1 MTNLTEL
8 DLSSFHAKQHDK
20 HRIVHGKLRNHL
32 FNFMKVR
39 NQELPG
45 LLSGVDESI
54 STKVIT
60 PPEKY
65 ISFTY

>member
-8 DLSSFHAKQHDK
+8 DLSSFHAEQHDK
-20 HRIVHGKLRNHL
+20 HIIVHGRLVNHL
-32 FNFMKVR
+32 FNFIKIR
-39 NQELPG
+39 NQELPA

-60 PPEKY
+60 PPEKC
-65 ISFTY
+65 SNFTY